1 MKFNSL
7 IEDAHFQARV
17 NAAKLKNMLKEAG
30 YTAAADELDRV
41 LYYFAADA
49 DKALEQWTDEL
60 VKAYDN
66 DADASDEAKAAI
78 AERGVHFVEADSL
91 DE

>member
-7 IEDAHFQARV
+7 IDDAYFQACV
-17 NAAKLKNMLKEAG
+17 NADKLKNMLKREG
-30 YTAAADELDRV
+30 YTVAADELDRV

-49 DKALEQWTDEL
+49 DKALESWTDEL
-60 VKAYDN
+60 VRAYDN
-66 DADASDEAKAAI
+66 DADASDEAKDAL
-78 AERGVHFVEADSL
+78 AERGVHFVETDSL